1 MPIPT
6 SDAAQR
12 MTTPSFNDYIA
23 LCASRIDAAL
33 ARELGAFDSEFSQSP
48 AATLMPQLAAAM
60 HYSLLGGG
68 KRIRPMLVYAAAEA
82 IGHNTSEQIL
92 DQAACAVEYIH
103 AYSLIHDDLPAMDD
117 DDLRRGR
124 PTCHRQFDEATAI
137 LAGDALQTRAFELLA
152 EIDAPA
158 ELRLALIRSL
168 AAGSGQRGMVGG
180 QAIDLAAVGQPIN
193 LAHLETM
200 HRLKTGALI
209 RTSIRLGALCVG
221 ANPQQLQQLDAY
233 GEAIGLSFQVHDD
246 VLDVISDTATL
257 GKQQGADEARNKP
270 TYPALL
276 GLEAAQQLAND
287 LHQQALNALSDFGSG
302 ADQLRALS
310 AYIIQRRH

>member
-1 MPIPT
+1 MPAI
-6 SDAAQR
+6 SL
-12 MTTPSFNDYIA
+12 NDY
-23 LCASRIDAAL
+23 LKQCSQRIDIAL
-33 ARELGAFDSEFSQSP
+33 ARELGAFDSEFSPNP
-48 AATLMPQLAAAM
+48 AATLMPQLGAAM

-82 IGHNTSEQIL
+82 IGNPTDDRLL
-92 DQAACAVEYIH
+92 DRIACAAEYIH

-152 EIDAPA
+152 SLDCDA
-158 ELRLALIRSL
+158 ELSLALIRTL

-180 QAIDLAAVGQPIN
+180 QAIDLAAVGQAIDRS
-193 LAHLETM
+193 HLETM

-209 RTSIRLGALCVG
+209 RSSIRMGALCAG
-221 ANPQQLQQLDAY
+221 ASDEQLRHLDAY

-246 VLDVISDTATL
+246 VLDVISDTETL
-257 GKQQGADEARNKP
+257 GKPQGSDEARNKP

-276 GLEAAQQLAND
+276 GLEAAQQLALD
-287 LHQQALNALSDFGSG
+287 LHQQALHALQNFGSG